1 MRLPPSSVIPAINMQ
16 WPIHRI
22 DAVSRATMKSRLE
35 EDRELVELA
44 QTGDSHAF
52 ETLMRRYTP
61 PLMRFLRRFMRDS
74 DDVEDVIQET
84 FIRAYMAINRFRS
97 NSAFSTWIIRIG
109 INAAKDGLALRQRQG
124 LQLSSLGDED
134 DDSKTLVEAQADLD
148 TPEAR
153 LETKEALA
161 LLEAALETLPE
172 EQRMSFELREVD
184 GLTYEE
190 IAWQMHCP
198 IGTVR
203 SRIHRARDSLA
214 AALRA
219 H

>member
-1 MRLPPSSVIPAINMQ
+1 M
-16 WPIHRI
+16 
-22 DAVSRATMKSRLE
+22 TSRLE

-52 ETLMRRYTP
+52 ETLIRRYTP
-61 PLMRFLRRFMRDS
+61 SLMRFLRRFMRDS

-84 FIRAYMAINRFRS
+84 FIRAYMSINRFRS
-97 NSAFSTWIIRIG
+97 DAAFSTWIVRIG

-124 LQLSSLGDED
+124 PQLSSLGDED

-161 LLEAALETLPE
+161 LLEAALDTLPE
-172 EQRMSFELREVD
+172 EQRMSFELRELE

-190 IAWQMHCP
+190 IAGQMHCP

>member
-1 MRLPPSSVIPAINMQ
+1 
-16 WPIHRI
+16 
-22 DAVSRATMKSRLE
+22 MKSRTE
-35 EDRELVELA
+35 EDRELVQLA

-52 ETLMRRYTP
+52 GMLMRRYTP
-61 PLMRFLRRFMRDS
+61 SLSRFLRRFMRDS

-97 NSAFSTWIIRIG
+97 DSTFATWIVRIG

-124 LQLSSLGDED
+124 PQLASLGDED
-134 DDSKTLVEAQADLD
+134 DDSKALVEARADLD
-148 TPEAR
+148 TPESR
-153 LETKEALA
+153 LETKEAMA
-161 LLEAALETLPE
+161 LLEAALATLPE
-172 EQRMSFELREVD
+172 EQRMSFELRELE

-198 IGTVR
+198 VGTVR
-203 SRIHRARDSLA
+203 SRIHRARDSLTS
-214 AALRA
+214 ALRV

>member
-1 MRLPPSSVIPAINMQ
+1 
-16 WPIHRI
+16 
-22 DAVSRATMKSRLE
+22 MKSRLE
-35 EDRELVELA
+35 EDRELVELT

-52 ETLMRRYTP
+52 ETLIRRYTP
-61 PLMRFLRRFMRDS
+61 PLTRFLRRFMRDS
-74 DDVEDVIQET
+74 DDVEDVVQET
-84 FIRAYMAINRFRS
+84 FIRAYTAINRFRS
-97 NSAFSTWIIRIG
+97 DSAFSTWIVRIG
-109 INAAKDGLALRQRQG
+109 INAAKDGMALRQRQG
-124 LQLSSLGDED
+124 PQLSSLGSED
-134 DDSKTLVEAQADLD
+134 DDGKTLMEARVDLD

-153 LETKEALA
+153 LESKEALA
-161 LLEAALETLPE
+161 LLEDALDALPE
-172 EQRMSFELREVD
+172 EQRMSFELRELA

-198 IGTVR
+198 VGTVR

>member
-1 MRLPPSSVIPAINMQ
+1 
-16 WPIHRI
+16 
-22 DAVSRATMKSRLE
+22 MKSRME

-52 ETLMRRYTP
+52 EMLMRRYTP
-61 PLMRFLRRFMRDS
+61 SLTRFLRRFMRDS
-74 DDVEDVIQET
+74 DDVQDVVQET
-84 FIRAYMAINRFRS
+84 FIKAYMGINRFRS
-97 NSAFSTWIIRIG
+97 NSTFSTWIFRIG
-109 INAAKDGLALRQRQG
+109 INAAKDGLALRQRHG
-124 LQLSSLGDED
+124 PQLSSLGDED
-134 DDSKTLVEAQADLD
+134 DDSKTMMEARADLD
-148 TPEAR
+148 TPESR
-153 LETKEALA
+153 LETKEAMA

-172 EQRMSFELREVD
+172 EQRMSFELRELE

-198 IGTVR
+198 VGTVR
-203 SRIHRARDSLA
+203 SRIHRARDSLH

>member
-1 MRLPPSSVIPAINMQ
+1 
-16 WPIHRI
+16 
-22 DAVSRATMKSRLE
+22 MKSRLE
-35 EDRELVELA
+35 EDRELVELS

-52 ETLMRRYTP
+52 ETLMRRHTP
-61 PLMRFLRRFMRDS
+61 RLTRFLRRFMRDS
-74 DDVEDVIQET
+74 DDVEDVVQET
-84 FIRAYMAINRFRS
+84 FIRAYMAINRFR
-97 NSAFSTWIIRIG
+97 NDSAFSTWIVRIG
-109 INAAKDGLALRQRQG
+109 INAAKNGMAVRQRQG
-124 LQLSSLGDED
+124 HNLRSLGSED
-134 DDSKTLVEAQADLD
+134 DDGKTLVEAQIDLD

-161 LLEAALETLPE
+161 LLEAALEALPE
-172 EQRMSFELREVD
+172 EQRMSFELRELG

-198 IGTVR
+198 VGTVR

-214 AALRA
+214 AALRT

>member
-1 MRLPPSSVIPAINMQ
+1 
-16 WPIHRI
+16 
-22 DAVSRATMKSRLE
+22 MKSRLE
-35 EDRELVELA
+35 EDYELVELA

-61 PLMRFLRRFMRDS
+61 PLTRFLRRFMRDS
-74 DDVEDVIQET
+74 DDVEDVVQET
-84 FIRAYMAINRFRS
+84 FIRAYMGINRFRS

-124 LQLSSLGDED
+124 PLLSSLGGED
-134 DDSKTLVEAQADLD
+134 DDSQTLVEARADLD
-148 TPEAR
+148 TPESR
-153 LETKEALA
+153 LETKEAMT
-161 LLEAALETLPE
+161 LLEAALATLPE
-172 EQRMSFELREVD
+172 EQRVSFELRELE

-198 IGTVR
+198 VGTVR
-203 SRIHRARDSLA
+203 SRIHRARDSLT
-214 AALRA
+214 AALRM

>member
-1 MRLPPSSVIPAINMQ
+1 M
-16 WPIHRI
+16 
-22 DAVSRATMKSRLE
+22 E
-35 EDRELVELA
+35 EESELVELA

-52 ETLMRRYTP
+52 ETLMRRHTP
-61 PLMRFLRRFMRDS
+61 PLTRFLRRFMRDS
-74 DDVEDVIQET
+74 DDVEDVVQET

-97 NSAFSTWIIRIG
+97 NSAFSTWIFRIG

-124 LQLSSLGDED
+124 PELGSLGGED
-134 DDSKTLVEAQADLD
+134 DASKSLVEGRADLD
-148 TPEAR
+148 TPESR

-172 EQRMSFELREVD
+172 EQRMSFELREVE

-198 IGTVR
+198 VGTVR
-203 SRIHRARDSLA
+203 SRIHRARDALA